1 MTLRGS
7 QIQPTMFD
15 LELESTLGVG
25 GGERRTFNAP
35 PPSLPFFVTV
45 TFPPP
50 PPPPP
55 LVQIY
60 FSYPAIIFTKT
71 ILSTHLPALDAI
83 MSSVTHQLMIYKYN
97 RLLRVNILTFFT
109 NLFSSCSPNWK
120 MRRETGDGGRGW
132 RGRKRDIL
140 KRIRSHGIDRRS
152 NLKTLNCSRYSAVTI
167 FLVEVW
173 VFPSQ
178 SISTVFFIQILI
190 FVLSHVFEGS
200 KYYAIYYASL
210 SLSTDQPPP
219 ALS

>member
-1 MTLRGS
+1 MPHPLPS
-7 QIQPTMFD
+7 
-15 LELESTLGVG
+15 
-25 GGERRTFNAP
+25 
-35 PPSLPFFVTV
+35 PSLWPSHFHH
-45 TFPPP
+45 PL
-50 PPPPP
+50 PPPP

-83 MSSVTHQLMIYKYN
+83 TSSVTHQLMIYKYN

-120 MRRETGDGGRGW
+120 MGRETGDGGRGW

-140 KRIRSHGIDRRS
+140 KRIRSHGIDRGS

-173 VFPSQ
+173 VFPSH

-190 FVLSHVFEGS
+190 FVLSHDFEGS
-200 KYYAIYYASL
+200 KLCYQSVNLLSL
-210 SLSTDQPPP
+210 SLIPFTIPLSPRTNLPQPSRNTH
-219 ALS
+219 LLLM

>member
-1 MTLRGS
+1 MPHPL
-7 QIQPTMFD
+7 
-15 LELESTLGVG
+15 
-25 GGERRTFNAP
+25 
-35 PPSLPFFVTV
+35 PSPFLWPSHFHH
-45 TFPPP
+45 PL
-50 PPPPP
+50 PPPP

-60 FSYPAIIFTKT
+60 FSCPAIIFTKT

-109 NLFSSCSPNWK
+109 NLFSSCSSNWK
-120 MRRETGDGGRGW
+120 MGRETGDRGRGW

-140 KRIRSHGIDRRS
+140 KRIRSHGIDRGS

-173 VFPSQ
+173 VFPSH
-178 SISTVFFIQILI
+178 SISAVFFIQILI

-200 KYYAIYYASL
+200 KLCYQSVNLLSL
-210 SLSTDQPPP
+210 SVIPFTIPLSTDQPPP

>member
-1 MTLRGS
+1 MPHPLPS
-7 QIQPTMFD
+7 
-15 LELESTLGVG
+15 
-25 GGERRTFNAP
+25 
-35 PPSLPFFVTV
+35 PSLWPSHFHHPF
-45 TFPPP
+45 
-50 PPPPP
+50 PPPP

-97 RLLRVNILTFFT
+97 RLLRVNIPTFFT

-140 KRIRSHGIDRRS
+140 KRIRSHGIDRGS
-152 NLKTLNCSRYSAVTI
+152 NLFAIFSSHNLPCGGLGVPLSFYFNCFFNPNFNFRPQPCFRGFEIMLSKCKFAFSQPYS
-167 FLVEVW
+167 LHH
-173 VFPSQ
+173 P
-178 SISTVFFIQILI
+178 
-190 FVLSHVFEGS
+190 
-200 KYYAIYYASL
+200 

>member
-1 MTLRGS
+1 MPHPLPS
-7 QIQPTMFD
+7 
-15 LELESTLGVG
+15 
-25 GGERRTFNAP
+25 
-35 PPSLPFFVTV
+35 PSLWPSHFHH
-45 TFPPP
+45 PL
-50 PPPPP
+50 PPPP

-71 ILSTHLPALDAI
+71 ILSTHLPALDAT

-120 MRRETGDGGRGW
+120 MGRERGDGGRGR
-132 RGRKRDIL
+132 RGRKRDIP
-140 KRIRSHGIDRRS
+140 KRIRSHGIDRGS

-173 VFPSQ
+173 VFPSH

-200 KYYAIYYASL
+200 KLWYSKCKFAFS
-210 SLSTDQPPP
+210 
-219 ALS
+219 